1 MMVGWEEDPGDQ
13 ERLKAKFARAKESK
27 KEQTEEEYAAMVD
40 KKNDNLTEIAVDASG
55 LDAAVNAMSS
65 MSSMGVSGGGAAG
78 GGGAPGTMNMK
89 AAYAAFEEKEMP
101 RLKED
106 RPGLK
111 QSQYKEALFK
121 LWKKSPMNTQNYPQ

>member
-1 MMVGWEEDPGDQ
+1 MLQ
-13 ERLKAKFARAKESK
+13 ARLKAKFAKQKEAK
-27 KEQTEEEYAAMVD
+27 KEVSEDDYAAMVD
-40 KKNDNLTEIAVDASG
+40 RVNDNHAERLVDASG
-55 LDAAVNAMSS
+55 IDAVVDAVSALST
-65 MSSMGVSGGGAAG
+65 SGGTQSVKDGTAAG

-121 LWKKSPMNTQNYPQ
+121 LWKKSPMNPQNYPQQA

>member
-1 MMVGWEEDPGDQ
+1 MIQ
-13 ERLKAKFARAKESK
+13 ARLKAKFAKQKEAK
-27 KEQTEEEYAAMVD
+27 KEVSEEEYAAIVD
-40 KKNDNLTEIAVDASG
+40 VKNDNLDTEKIDASGIDAAVDA
-55 LDAAVNAMSS
+55 MSAL
-65 MSSMGVSGGGAAG
+65 GVSGVVSSGV
-78 GGGAPGTMNMK
+78 GAPGGTMNMK

-121 LWKKSPMNTQNYPQ
+121 LWKKSPMNPQNYPQA

>member
-1 MMVGWEEDPGDQ
+1 MIQ
-13 ERLKAKFARAKESK
+13 ARLKAKFAKQKEAK
-27 KEQTEEEYAAMVD
+27 KEVSEEEYAAIVD
-40 KKNDNLTEIAVDASG
+40 VKNDNLDTEKIDASGIDAAVDA
-55 LDAAVNAMSS
+55 MSAL
-65 MSSMGVSGGGAAG
+65 GVSGVVSSGV
-78 GGGAPGTMNMK
+78 GAPGGTMNMK

-121 LWKKSPMNTQNYPQ
+121 LWKKSPTNPQNYPQA